1 MNEEIKEL
9 DHESIPESEPEKKKK
24 STNVIAELL
33 LNFSKTERN
42 KRLNE
47 LISDLEK
54 FKKFYRQNLEK
65 IQLESQTNLSS
76 LYNTKIVIYNS
87 LEKNMIEISCI
98 TNKEIRTN
106 RINNLY
112 LWYKEKLKINEDLR
126 QINMKSYK
134 ELDEIGDEDLKE
146 WAGYDEPEET
156 QDKVK
161 ENIFEQ
167 KMDPHRNQEIFNKK
181 IFNDYK
187 RKIISKSIENL
198 INKNQQTERFETN
211 NDISVKDNAD
221 LAKTLMSLRN
231 REFSASGNYS
241 TFYSNKYGTNTFS
254 LGKFRQTEN
263 EFTSFRD
270 TAKGGDHGNNFYP
283 NYNKSSK
290 LYFPLL
296 SRETKFSYSYNRP
309 EYNYGNMMYENS
321 IMKNKMRFLAD
332 KRNKEEIKAQIE
344 KLGKIRA
351 KYKESINNKYEMR
364 KVINMYVKTNDF
376 SSPILQ
382 KYKLKY
388 SKSTNDIHVNSRN
401 VKRDKLYKKTNTE
414 TQEFNAGVSGITQ
427 QTNKNIIIGEDNFNT
442 PIKEEE
448 NNKTQNEFST
458 SPKNEDNVSKEKD
471 KKPKKLFKENKIISD
486 LMRKIKTDSIKNID
500 NKKIL
505 EPIKLNK
512 VKIKIKLHKDN
523 VQNNMLTN
531 MMTKTEKPP
540 TDIISNIITSDS
552 LFQTN
557 QTYQSICNLNK
568 KIKQSEANNN
578 NEKENNNESKE
589 EEEDDSFYHNFCLSM
604 YDVGNLKKIN
614 NQNKSNKNLNIIH
627 PHTMKKES
635 KLKCEKL
642 HKTYNMYKNN
652 LLNLRRTVSDWKK
665 GECLLLLNKLE
676 RKKTPKNEKEKEK
689 EKEKKEDKRDEDN
702 KKKYL
707 RRQNSVLNAIIN
719 PKDNFDY
726 AQYFLPRTG
735 RLLLKKVEE
744 VKAKKVEEN

>member
-1 MNEEIKEL
+1 MNEEIKEIE
-9 DHESIPESEPEKKKK
+9 HESVPESETEKK
-24 STNVIAELL
+24 STNVIAQLL
-33 LNFSKTERN
+33 LNFSRTERN
-42 KRLNE
+42 KRLDE
-47 LISDLEK
+47 LIYDLVK

-65 IQLESQTNLSS
+65 IHLETQTNLTS
-76 LYNTKIVIYNS
+76 LYNTEIVIYNS

-134 ELDEIGDEDLKE
+134 EKDEIGDEDLKE
-146 WAGYDEPEET
+146 WAGYDEQEET
-156 QDKVK
+156 QEKIK
-161 ENIFEQ
+161 ENNFDEKI
-167 KMDPHRNQEIFNKK
+167 DPHRNQEIFNKN

-187 RKIISKSIENL
+187 RKVISKSLEDIL
-198 INKNQQTERFETN
+198 NKNQPTERNETN

-231 REFSASGNYS
+231 REFSAGGNYS

-254 LGKFRQTEN
+254 LGKFRQTDN

-290 LYFPLL
+290 VYFPLL

-309 EYNYGNMMYENS
+309 EYNYGNMIYENS
-321 IMKNKMRFLAD
+321 VMKNKMRLLAD
-332 KRNKEEIKAQIE
+332 KRSKEEIKAQIE

-388 SKSTNDIHVNSRN
+388 SKSTNDIHGNSRN
-401 VKRDKLYKKTNTE
+401 VKRDNLYKKTNAE
-414 TQEFNAGVSGITQ
+414 TQEFNVGVSNITQ
-427 QTNKNIIIGEDNFNT
+427 QTNKNIITGEDNFNT

-458 SPKNEDNVSKEKD
+458 SPKNEDNITKEKE
-471 KKPKKLFKENKIISD
+471 KKPKKILKENKLISD
-486 LMRKIKTDSIKNID
+486 LMRKIKTDSIKNIE

-505 EPIKLNK
+505 EPLKLNK
-512 VKIKIKLHKDN
+512 IKIKIKLHKDK

-531 MMTKTEKPP
+531 MIKTEKPP
-540 TDIISNIITSDS
+540 SDVIPNLISSDS
-552 LFQTN
+552 LIHAN
-557 QTYQSICNLNK
+557 QTYQSLCNLNK
-568 KIKQSEANNN
+568 KIKQSETKNND
-578 NEKENNNESKE
+578 EKESDNESK
-589 EEEDDSFYHNFCLSM
+589 EEDDSFYHNFCLSM

-614 NQNKSNKNLNIIH
+614 NQNRNNKNQNITIH
-627 PHTMKKES
+627 PHTIRHES
-635 KLKCEKL
+635 KLKYEKL
-642 HKTYNMYKNN
+642 HKTYNLYKNN

-676 RKKTPKNEKEKEK
+676 SKKTPKNEKEKK
-689 EKEKKEDKRDEDN
+689 EEKRDEDN

-707 RRQNSVLNAIIN
+707 KRQNSVLNAIIN
-719 PKDNFDY
+719 PKDNSDY

-744 VKAKKVEEN
+744 VKIKKVEEN

>member
-1 MNEEIKEL
+1 MNEEIKEIE
-9 DHESIPESEPEKKKK
+9 HESVPESETEKK
-24 STNVIAELL
+24 STNVIAQLL
-33 LNFSKTERN
+33 LNFSRTERN

-47 LISDLEK
+47 LIYDLVK

-65 IQLESQTNLSS
+65 IHLETQTNLTS
-76 LYNTKIVIYNS
+76 LYNTEIVIYNS

-134 ELDEIGDEDLKE
+134 EKDEIGDEDLKE
-146 WAGYDEPEET
+146 WAGYDEQEET
-156 QDKVK
+156 QEKIK
-161 ENIFEQ
+161 ENNFDEKI
-167 KMDPHRNQEIFNKK
+167 DPHRNQEIFNKN

-187 RKIISKSIENL
+187 RKVISKSLEDIL
-198 INKNQQTERFETN
+198 NKNQPTERNETN

-231 REFSASGNYS
+231 REFSAGGNYS

-254 LGKFRQTEN
+254 LGKFRQTDN

-270 TAKGGDHGNNFYP
+270 TAKGGDHENNFYP

-290 LYFPLL
+290 VYFPLL

-309 EYNYGNMMYENS
+309 EYNYGNMIYENS
-321 IMKNKMRFLAD
+321 VMKNKMRLLAD
-332 KRNKEEIKAQIE
+332 KRSKEEIKAQIE

-388 SKSTNDIHVNSRN
+388 SKSTNDIHGNSRN
-401 VKRDKLYKKTNTE
+401 VKRDNLYKKTNAE
-414 TQEFNAGVSGITQ
+414 TQEFNVGVSNITQ
-427 QTNKNIIIGEDNFNT
+427 QTNKNIITGEDNFNT

-448 NNKTQNEFST
+448 IDKAQNEFST
-458 SPKNEDNVSKEKD
+458 SPKNEDNATKEKD
-471 KKPKKLFKENKIISD
+471 KKPKKILKENKLISD
-486 LMRKIKTDSIKNID
+486 LMRKIKTDSIKNIE

-505 EPIKLNK
+505 EPLKLNK
-512 VKIKIKLHKDN
+512 IKIKIKLHKDK

-531 MMTKTEKPP
+531 MIKTEKPP
-540 TDIISNIITSDS
+540 SDVISNLMTSDT
-552 LFQTN
+552 LIHAN
-557 QTYQSICNLNK
+557 QTYQSLCNLNR
-568 KIKQSEANNN
+568 KIKQSETKNND
-578 NEKENNNESKE
+578 EKESDNESK
-589 EEEDDSFYHNFCLSM
+589 EEDDSFYHNFCLSM

-614 NQNKSNKNLNIIH
+614 NQNRNNKNQNINNH
-627 PHTMKKES
+627 PHTIRHES
-635 KLKCEKL
+635 KLKYEKL
-642 HKTYNMYKNN
+642 HKTYNLYKNN

-676 RKKTPKNEKEKEK
+676 SKKTPKNEKEKK
-689 EKEKKEDKRDEDN
+689 EEKRDEDN

-707 RRQNSVLNAIIN
+707 KRQNSVLNAIIN
-719 PKDNFDY
+719 PKDNSDY

-744 VKAKKVEEN
+744 VKIKKVEEN